1 MAFLELMVEL
11 GNRMGIIAED
21 GCVPFLGQP
30 PIRFFVPAH
39 PPHNRHAIH
48 PLGRVL
54 RLSEGPRAGNG
65 EGMFDAWQC
74 ACGKL
79 FASEEARPSW
89 RTATDA
95 PQRTHHN

>member
-1 MAFLELMVEL
+1 VGGDCIPEERRQDVAGLAH
-11 GNRMGIIAED
+11 GAPNAAHH
-21 GCVPFLGQP
+21 GCVLFLSQP
-30 PIRFFVPAH
+30 PIRFFIPAH

-79 FASEEARPSW
+79 FASEEAR
-89 RTATDA
+89 R
-95 PQRTHHN
+95 N